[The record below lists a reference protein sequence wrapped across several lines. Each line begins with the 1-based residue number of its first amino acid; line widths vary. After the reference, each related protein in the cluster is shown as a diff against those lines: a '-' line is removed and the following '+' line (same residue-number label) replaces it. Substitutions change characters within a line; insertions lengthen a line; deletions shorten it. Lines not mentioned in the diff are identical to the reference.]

1 MEFDLLSEIWDA
13 IVRFYGEHE
22 PVIRVVSYVV
32 SPILALLAF
41 LWNRKD
47 RKEIIVKS
55 TELGRLEIEVDH
67 AHTLVREEQDKL
79 QAVQDELAARGDRI
93 ATLEDDLRKITDSSN
108 ALWALRPSP
117 SFDTHRASLW
127 DPSGARIVTIG
138 NLKGGV
144 GKTTLAANFAAYV
157 SETLEEDVLLIDL
170 DFQGSLSNMLM
181 LAIEREDVPSNV
193 DKLFDPNANLITL
206 EEANVHLAKKLKRG
220 WLVPSNYGFA
230 QVENRLLL
238 SWLLQADGGIDVRHR
253 LANVLLRSEIRRSY
267 KVIVLDMPPRM
278 TLGTVNALVT
288 SHFFFVPTI
297 LDSLSAEA
305 VGQFLTSVKQV
316 RLDLD
321 LEIDLKGIIGCM
333 TRQAEP
339 TGNEIRALDLC
350 RKAGHLW
357 REDEDFV
364 LKATLPRKVDIGS
377 ASGVD
382 VAYFGKDGQGVPLR
396 RWFDPLFEEMC
407 QKIFPAK

>member
-1 MEFDLLSEIWDA
+1 VEFDLFSEIWDA
-13 IVRFYGEHE
+13 IVRFYGDHE

-47 RKEIIVKS
+47 RTEIIVKS
-55 TELGRLEIEVDH
+55 TELGRLEVEVDH
-67 AHTLVREEQDKL
+67 AHAQVRDEQDKL
-79 QAVQDELAARGDRI
+79 QAAQAELGRRGSQI
-93 ATLEDDLRKITDSSN
+93 AKLEDDLHKITDSSN
-108 ALWALRPSP
+108 SLWTLRPAP
-117 SFDTHRASLW
+117 SFDSYKASLW
-127 DPSGARIVTIG
+127 DPGGARIITIG

-220 WLVPSNYGFA
+220 WLVPANYGFA

-238 SWLLQADGGIDVRHR
+238 TWLLQSDGGVDVRHR

-305 VGQFLTSVKQV
+305 VGQFVTSVKQV
-316 RLDLD
+316 KLDLG

-339 TGNEIRALDLC
+339 RGNEIRALELC

-357 REDEDFV
+357 KPDEDYV

-396 RWFDPLFEEMC
+396 NWFDPLFEEMC
-407 QKIFPAK
+407 EKIFPAK